1 MLNVGIKLCHS
12 TLFHQ
17 QRTAM
22 IDLLASS
29 SLPHNMMPL
38 LHHDHQYL
46 FRLTSTFGWDDAI
59 SLCDYLVQVIE
70 SVVTST
76 DNNKSNE
83 EDYCSADYFNDS
95 IKKQPST
102 LEQWLRDAYNQL
114 FYHDQWGNT
123 PLHAASYVKP
133 PVEVIDAL
141 FRLGR
146 SLWEHGSG
154 SSYNVQCP
162 IWETQSKDGSTPF
175 LVSFALD

>member
-1 MLNVGIKLCHS
+1 
-12 TLFHQ
+12 
-17 QRTAM
+17 M

-70 SVVTST
+70 SVTST
-76 DNNKSNE
+76 DNNKSE
-83 EDYCSADYFNDS
+83 EDYSSADYFNDS
-95 IKKQPST
+95 FKKQPST

-114 FYHDQWGNT
+114 FHRDQWGNT

-175 LVSFALD
+175 LVSFALIDAPIPVQIYMLVC

>member
-1 MLNVGIKLCHS
+1 
-12 TLFHQ
+12 
-17 QRTAM
+17 M

-29 SLPHNMMPL
+29 SLPQNMMPL

-70 SVVTST
+70 SVVASANTNT
-76 DNNKSNE
+76 KSNE
-83 EDYCSADYFNDS
+83 ETVEYFNDS
-95 IKKQPST
+95 MKKQPST

-114 FYHDQWGNT
+114 FYVDQWGNT
-123 PLHAASYVKP
+123 PLHASSYVKP

-154 SSYNVQCP
+154 LSYNVQCP
-162 IWETQSKDGSTPF
+162 IWESQSKDGSTPF
-175 LVSFALD
+175 LVSCFGF